1 MWKPRITV
9 MDSQPYTETVLA
21 LQEKDSRL
29 YGAVYVRQ
37 KGLNLFKVI
46 DREEDKDEGE
56 HDLRQININRDK
68 AFDSLMDFIRS
79 GMLSKRSC
87 ELNDVWKAQL
97 TDMRRIKDWDT
108 QTQEIVYRWVKSE
121 QGNDHFH
128 HGTLYMYVASMV
140 LGVARGSTVRLPLA
154 TSFKMAPPKPS
165 MA

>member
-1 MWKPRITV
+1 MNI
-9 MDSQPYTETVLA
+9 
-21 LQEKDSRL
+21 
-29 YGAVYVRQ
+29 
-37 KGLNLFKVI
+37 FKVI

-68 AFDSLMDFIRS
+68 ALDSLMDFIRS
-79 GMLSKRSC
+79 GLLSKRSC
-87 ELNDVWKAQL
+87 ELDDVWKAQL

-128 HGTLYMYVASMV
+128 HATLYMYVSSMV

-154 TSFKMAPPKPS
+154 TSFKMTPPKPS